1 MPELSGMTLFVVIQ
15 LFMLLGLVV
24 LVIPIFPG
32 LVVMWLAALVY
43 GLIAG
48 WEPLGIV
55 LFVIITILM
64 IVGSLID
71 NLMMGAGARKSGA
84 SWLTIGVA
92 LGAGILG
99 TLILPPFGG
108 LIAAPLSVLLLEYR
122 RIGDWEKA
130 WASLR
135 GLIAGW
141 GLAYFVRLGIGFLL
155 MALWWV
161 WVWAAGT

>member
-43 GLIAG
+43 GLIVG

-161 WVWAAGT
+161 WVWAAGI

>member
-99 TLILPPFGG
+99 
-108 LIAAPLSVLLLEYR
+108 
-122 RIGDWEKA
+122 
-130 WASLR
+130 
-135 GLIAGW
+135 
-141 GLAYFVRLGIGFLL
+141 
-155 MALWWV
+155 
-161 WVWAAGT
+161 